1 MSRIRVAT
9 HPSSVP
15 PSPPAQPSTRPLTHH
30 EILRLIAP
38 FTRRGRHAD
47 LAASQRTERRLAFQ
61 AIEHSDPAPGRPR
74 LREDLALEVSERGH
88 YRLTRTLT
96 PIGDAQTRL
105 SATVSAAGADL
116 EVLLDQVERFP
127 HARQLPRFEG
137 GSLQRS
143 YRLEPH
149 PTGEAGNGSDWRAR
163 LTEAAADLGGIRLE
177 LDAEVKAMPA
187 KLRLSAPPGQR
198 LRIPRDLL
206 AVLGRHWRSL
216 DDYASHWRGSLRVA
230 RREPRRTRDIESR
243 LERTVTYLAET
254 LARPPAEYHPRLR
267 RQRWRVA
274 LRRSIPY
281 LVVLLVIAATPL
293 LGRLP
298 LADDNL
304 VWVLLFHAPPLMLFL
319 FFFGFD
325 ELPSFELP
333 RVPRP
338 LKQPGWLA
346 SDR

>member
-9 HPSSVP
+9 HPSTAP
-15 PSPPAQPSTRPLTHH
+15 PSQPAQPSTRPLTHH
-30 EILRLIAP
+30 EILGLIGP

-47 LAASQRTERRLAFQ
+47 LAASQRNERRLAFK
-61 AIEHSDPAPGRPR
+61 AIEHPAPAADRPR
-74 LREDLALEVSERGH
+74 LREDLTLEVSERGH
-88 YRLTRTLT
+88 YRLIRTLT

-116 EVLLDQVERFP
+116 EALLDQVERFP
-127 HARQLPRFEG
+127 HARQLRRFEG
-137 GSLQRS
+137 GALQRS

-149 PTGEAGNGSDWRAR
+149 PAGEGGNGADWRAR
-163 LTEAAADLGGIRLE
+163 LTEAAADLSGVRLE

-187 KLRLSAPPGQR
+187 KLRLSGPPGQR
-198 LRIPRDLL
+198 LHIPRDLL

-216 DDYASHWRGSLRVA
+216 DDYASHWRGTLRVA
-230 RREPRRTRDIESR
+230 RREPRRTRDIENR
-243 LERTVTYLAET
+243 LERTLAHLAET
-254 LARPPAEYHPRLR
+254 LARPPADYHRRLG
-267 RQRWRVA
+267 RQRWLVT
-274 LRRSIPY
+274 LRHGIPY

-298 LADDNL
+298 LAEDNL
-304 VWVLLFHAPPLMLFL
+304 IWVLLFHAPPLMLFL

-338 LKQPGWLA
+338 LKQSVWLA
-346 SDR
+346 DER